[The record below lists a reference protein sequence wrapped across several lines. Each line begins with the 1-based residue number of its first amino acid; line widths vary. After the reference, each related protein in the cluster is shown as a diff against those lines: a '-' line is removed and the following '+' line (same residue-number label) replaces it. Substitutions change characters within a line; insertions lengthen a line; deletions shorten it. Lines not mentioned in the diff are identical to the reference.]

1 MVRKYKPNAKIA
13 LLSNATTLDRKKI
26 IEALQQLD
34 LVLLKL
40 DAGAQE
46 TFDAVNKPIVGI
58 NLNNIIDQMVGL
70 DNLIIQSAIIN
81 GNPQNCAPDQLQEWF
96 KALQKIKAKE
106 VQIYTIERPAWYPG
120 ITKYDQL
127 EELAQVSRRVTGLNV
142 IAYQRNN

>member
-26 IEALQQLD
+26 IEALQLLD

-46 TFDAVNKPIVGI
+46 TFDAVNKPFVGI

-106 VQIYTIERPAWYPG
+106 VQIYTIERPAWNPG